1 MSVREIL
8 IIPDKRLR
16 SIAEPVTKIDEEIKS
31 LIDDMFDTM
40 YDALGYG
47 LAAPQIGVMKRI
59 IVMDDADKKKNEK
72 PNPITMINPEITY
85 FSDEKRSYEEGCLS
99 IPEFLA
105 NIERPDNIVVK
116 YQTIDGEIIER
127 KADGLLATIIQHEV
141 DHLNGKLLIDYLSRL
156 KRERVIKK
164 FQKLAR
170 LRAG

>member
-16 SIAEPVTKIDEEIKS
+16 SIAEPVTKIDGDIKS

-59 IVMDDADKKKNEK
+59 IVMDDADKEKNEK

-105 NIERPDNIVVK
+105 KIERPDNIVVK